1 MSTRQTPPLSCAG
14 DIAADR
20 PLLSCKGSVLTI
32 VSQLWHCIG
41 LKLAKTWSPRP
52 IVAERAKRKCEHVPQ
67 LVRVASKAHI
77 VQWTVVAVINWG
89 VIVNFEMS
97 LCYLS
102 SKSVHINRGL
112 GNTQIQIPPLH
123 PPNATEKIQ
132 QAAKPQQICGHRQ
145 VPMIC
150 NVWTVFPI
158 DCGKCSQVFI
168 IHNWSVQRLADLI
181 YGTSSNLGIYRT

>member
-77 VQWTVVAVINWG
+77 VQWTVLAVINWA

-112 GNTQIQIPPLH
+112 ENTLINTELPSTH
-123 PPNATEKIQ
+123 PMRPRKYNKRRNRSKFAVTDKCQWFAMFEQ
-132 QAAKPQQICGHRQ
+132 CSQL
-145 VPMIC
+145 
-150 NVWTVFPI
+150 TVASVH
-158 DCGKCSQVFI
+158 KCS
-168 IHNWSVQRLADLI
+168 
-181 YGTSSNLGIYRT
+181 

>member
-1 MSTRQTPPLSCAG
+1 MSTRQTPPLSLSHVQETLLQT
-14 DIAADR
+14 DR

-77 VQWTVVAVINWG
+77 VQWTVPAVINWA

-102 SKSVHINRGL
+102 SKSVHINRGI
-112 GNTQIQIPPLH
+112 GNTEPTSPPPTPRKYNKRRNRSKFAVTDKCQWFAMFEQCSQL
-123 PPNATEKIQ
+123 
-132 QAAKPQQICGHRQ
+132 
-145 VPMIC
+145 
-150 NVWTVFPI
+150 TVASVH
-158 DCGKCSQVFI
+158 KCS
-168 IHNWSVQRLADLI
+168 
-181 YGTSSNLGIYRT
+181 

>member
-77 VQWTVVAVINWG
+77 VQWTVLAVINWA

-97 LCYLS
+97 FCYLS
-102 SKSVHINRGL
+102 SKSVHINRAL
-112 GNTQIQIPPLH
+112 ENIVTNTEPPS
-123 PPNATEKIQ
+123 PPPTQCDRENTTSGET
-132 QAAKPQQICGHRQ
+132 AANLRSQTSANDLQCLNS
-145 VPMIC
+145 VP
-150 NVWTVFPI
+150 NWLW
-158 DCGKCSQVFI
+158 QVFI